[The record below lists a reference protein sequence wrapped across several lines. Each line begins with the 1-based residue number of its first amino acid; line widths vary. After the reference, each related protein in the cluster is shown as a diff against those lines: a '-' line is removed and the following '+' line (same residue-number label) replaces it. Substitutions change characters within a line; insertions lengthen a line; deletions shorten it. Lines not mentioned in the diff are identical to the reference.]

1 MLSFIY
7 DENKQRMKNIEDF
20 GAPVT
25 PLNRVLLSILT
36 QIRVNLNEADH
47 PINLIVTHFQEI
59 MIKNIDDLK

>member
-7 DENKQRMKNIEDF
+7 DENTHRMKNIEDF

-36 QIRVNLNEADH
+36 QIRMNLNEADH
-47 PINLIVTHFQEI
+47 PINLIVTHF
-59 MIKNIDDLK
+59 